1 MSTPKNLYFDK
12 MHCTYLHVFC
22 TAPQTGNFDQY
33 QAHFTVCGTWNGVIQ
48 DLEEMDN
55 LDDFKISPL

>member
-1 MSTPKNLYFDK
+1 MYFVL
-12 MHCTYLHVFC
+12 LHK
-22 TAPQTGNFDQY
+22 QEILINI
-33 QAHFTVCGTWNGVIQ
+33 TVCGTWNGVIQ